1 MKIKITDCKRIV
13 LKIGS
18 SLVTDDGRG
27 LHQVAIDQWTD
38 QIVTLRE
45 KGHEIIIVSSGAVA
59 EGVSRLKWS
68 ARPHAVHELQAAAS
82 VGQVGLVESYEKAFQ
97 KYKVNTSQILLT
109 HEDLANRTRYLNAR
123 ATIKTLINLGIIP
136 IVNENDTV
144 ATNEIR
150 FGDNDTLA
158 ALVTNLIDADLLI
171 ILTDQDGLYNLDP
184 RVNHDAKLV
193 KTAKA
198 GDSRLEKM
206 AGSLPGSH
214 LGSGGMLTKIIAA
227 KRAARSGAHTI
238 IASGKEKNVLN
249 RLEAEEEIG
258 TLLIADK
265 IPLDAKRQWLA
276 DHLNIQG
283 RVHLDQGAAT
293 ALLDDGKSLLPIGVQ
308 KVDGVFSRGDLIAC
322 VDPLNKEIARGLA
335 NYNSD
340 DTNKILKTPSKKI
353 KQILGYIAE
362 DELIHRDNLVLT

>member
-1 MKIKITDCKRIV
+1 MTDE
-13 LKIGS
+13 
-18 SLVTDDGRG
+18 GRG
-27 LHQVAIDQWTD
+27 LHQAAIDQWID

-59 EGVSRLKWS
+59 AGISRLKWS
-68 ARPHAVHELQAAAS
+68 FKPQALPELQAAAS
-82 VGQVGLVESYEKAFQ
+82 VGQVGLVESYEKAFR

-123 ATIKTLINLGIIP
+123 ATIKTLIKLGIIP
-136 IVNENDTV
+136 IVNENDSV
-144 ATNEIR
+144 ATSEIR

-158 ALVTNLIDADLLI
+158 ALVTNLIDANLLI

-184 RVNHDAKLV
+184 RINRDAQLV

-198 GDSRLEKM
+198 GDERLEKM

-214 LGSGGMLTKIIAA
+214 LGSGGMITKVIAA

-238 IASGKEKNVLN
+238 IASGKEKNILA
-249 RLEAEEEIG
+249 RLLTEEKIG
-258 TLLIADK
+258 TLLVADK

-276 DHLNIQG
+276 DHLNIRG
-283 RVHLDQGAAT
+283 RVYLDQGAT
-293 ALLDDGKSLLPIGVQ
+293 IALLQEGKSLLPIGVE
-308 KVDGVFSRGDLIAC
+308 KVDGNFSRGDLIAC
-322 VDPLNKEIARGLA
+322 IDPLNKEIARGLV
-335 NYNSD
+335 NYSSD
-340 DTNKILKTPSKKI
+340 ETNKILNNPSKKI